1 MIGPLYLSIVI
12 EVNALMNRLSA
23 LFLPV
28 IAVLTLMSVQPTMAQ
43 NGNGRPETLSVFLDC
58 GRSCDLDY
66 VRRTIPYVD
75 WVRERLDS
83 DVHVLVT
90 SRETGSGGRVY
101 ELQFLGL
108 HDLESMTDTHE
119 FTAISTDTDAERRDG
134 LTAAIA
140 SGLVRFLLTTEMGR
154 DIQVNVPVSEQ
165 HAAPDLQ
172 DEVVVDP
179 WDYWVF
185 NIRVSGDVE
194 GEENEKQ
201 YRVDTRISADRVTEE
216 WKIGL
221 SGRMNYRESEFDLSS
236 GTVRSIRRDGNV
248 FGQVVKS
255 IGSHWAAGFTTY
267 TNTSSQR
274 NTDLSMS
281 VSPTVEYAF
290 FPYSQ
295 TSTRDLRA
303 RYELNFRH
311 NKYEELTVYNETEQL
326 LVQNQLMIFTNFRQP
341 WGSAGARLTIESYIT
356 DFEESLFDL
365 YNIGLRTDMNVRIA
379 RGLSVNFNAEISSVH
394 DQIWLPQEQSD
405 DEEILLGNAALP
417 TSFDYEFGFGFS
429 YRFGS
434 IYNNVVNPRFGFGG

>member
-1 MIGPLYLSIVI
+1 
-12 EVNALMNRLSA
+12 MNRLKA
-23 LFLPV
+23 AFFFTVVAITFWLVAP
-28 IAVLTLMSVQPTMAQ
+28 AQAQ
-43 NGNGRPETLSVFLDC
+43 NGSGNGKPETLSVFLDC
-58 GRSCDLDY
+58 GRSCDFDY

-75 WVRERLDS
+75 WVRERLEA

-90 SRETGSGGRVY
+90 SRETGSGGREY

-108 HDLESMTDTHE
+108 DHLESMTDRHA
-119 FTAISTDTDAERRDG
+119 FTAISTDTDAERREG

-154 DIQVNVPVSEQ
+154 DIQISVPVTEQ
-165 HAAPDLQ
+165 TNAPDLE
-172 DEVVVDP
+172 DVVEDP
-179 WDYWVF
+179 WDFWVF
-185 NIRVSGDVE
+185 NIRMSGDIE

-201 YRVDTRISADRVTEE
+201 YRVETRVSADRVTEE

-221 SGRMNYRESEFDLSS
+221 SGRFNYRESEFDLSS

-255 IGSHWAAGFTTY
+255 LGPRWSTGFTTY

-274 NTDLSMS
+274 NTDLSYS
-281 VSPTVEYAF
+281 ISPTVEFAF

-303 RYELNFRH
+303 RYEMNFRH
-311 NKYEELTVYNETEQL
+311 NKYEELTVYNEIEQT
-326 LVQNQLMIFTNFRQP
+326 LVQNQLMVFTNFRQP
-341 WGSAGARLTIESYIT
+341 WGSAGARLSIESYIT
-356 DFEESLFDL
+356 DFEQSLFDL
-365 YNIGLRTDMNVRIA
+365 YNIGVRGDINVRIA
-379 RGLSVNFNAEISSVH
+379 RGLSVNFNAEVSSVH
-394 DQIWLPQEQSD
+394 DQIWLPAQQSD

-434 IYNNVVNPRFGFGG
+434 IYNNVVNPRFGWGG

>member
-1 MIGPLYLSIVI
+1 
-12 EVNALMNRLSA
+12 MNRTLLFSSLMLLIA
-23 LFLPV
+23 L
-28 IAVLTLMSVQPTMAQ
+28 LMAVQPAQAQ

-58 GRSCDLDY
+58 GRSCDFDY

-75 WVRERLDS
+75 WVRERLES

-90 SRETGSGGRVY
+90 SRESGSGGRVY

-108 HDLESMTDTHE
+108 GDLEDMTDTHG
-119 FTAISTDTDAERRDG
+119 FTSASTDTDAERREG

-140 SGLVRFLLTTEMGR
+140 TGLVRFLLTTEMGR
-154 DIQVNVPVSEQ
+154 DIQVSVPVSAQSE
-165 HAAPDLQ
+165 APDLGP
-172 DEVVVDP
+172 DVIDDP

-185 NIRVSGDVE
+185 NIRVNGDIE
-194 GEENEKQ
+194 GEENERQ
-201 YRVDTRISADRVTEE
+201 YRIDTRVSADRVTEE
-216 WKIGL
+216 WKIGI

-236 GTVRSIRRDGNV
+236 GTVRSTRRDGNV

-255 IGSHWAAGFTTY
+255 IGPHWSAGFTTY

-281 VSPTVEYAF
+281 ISPTVEYAF

-303 RYELNFRH
+303 RYELNFRR
-311 NKYEELTVYNETEQL
+311 NTYEERTVYNETEQV

-341 WGSAGARLTIESYIT
+341 WGSAGARFTVESYIT
-356 DFEESLFDL
+356 DFEQSLFDL
-365 YNIGLRTDMNVRIA
+365 YNVGIRGDMNVRIA
-379 RGLSVNFNAEISSVH
+379 RGLSVNFNAEISSVN
-394 DQIWLPQEQSD
+394 DQIWLPAQQSG

-417 TSFDYEFGFGFS
+417 TSFDYEVGFGFS

-434 IYNNVVNPRFGFGG
+434 LYNNVVNPRFGWGG

>member
-1 MIGPLYLSIVI
+1 
-12 EVNALMNRLSA
+12 MNRLK
-23 LFLPV
+23 
-28 IAVLTLMSVQPTMAQ
+28 AVLLSTVLAVMAWNAIPSHAQ
-43 NGNGRPETLSVFLDC
+43 NGNGNGRPETLSVFLDC
-58 GRSCDLDY
+58 GRSCDFDY

-75 WVRERLDS
+75 WVRERLES

-90 SRETGSGGRVY
+90 SRETGSGGREY

-108 HDLESMTDTHE
+108 EDLESMRDRHA
-119 FTAISTDTDAERRDG
+119 FTSISTDTDAERREG

-154 DIQVNVPVSEQ
+154 DIQVSVPVAEQ
-165 HAAPDLQ
+165 TNAPDLEE
-172 DEVVVDP
+172 DVVDP
-179 WDYWVF
+179 WDFWVF
-185 NIRVSGDVE
+185 NVRMSGDIE

-201 YRVDTRISADRVTEE
+201 YRLESRVSADRVTEE

-255 IGSHWAAGFTTY
+255 IGPHWSAGFTTF

-281 VSPTVEYAF
+281 ISPTVEYAF

-311 NKYEELTVYNETEQL
+311 NTYEELTVYNETEQV
-326 LVQNQLMIFTNFRQP
+326 LVQNQLMIFSNFRQP
-341 WGSAGARLTIESYIT
+341 WGSAGARLTIESYVT
-356 DFEESLFDL
+356 DFEQSLFDL
-365 YNIGLRTDMNVRIA
+365 YNIGVRGDMNVRIA
-379 RGLSVNFNAEISSVH
+379 RGLSVNFNAEVSSVN
-394 DQIWLPQEQSD
+394 DQIWLPAQQSD

-434 IYNNVVNPRFGFGG
+434 IYNNVVNPRFGWGG